1 MILCGINNLRTDPE
15 GRFIKWP
22 RSQVTKWGTALHSV
36 GEEST
41 APCLE
46 DIESNQRQM
55 WLAIGCCKYIYS
67 DNNNKKYLSS
77 SVDPSCFVPHAEL
90 PRAWWGGLQHP
101 ARGARLYPLLWT
113 WPLGLRSV
121 RWAGVHRKAT
131 DFYVVFIFPFYSPL
145 SCYSAAQTSSQR
157 VLSVAVEQEA
167 CLIAFDPCYDLSRLF
182 LGNLMHST
190 LWSTGL

>member
-1 MILCGINNLRTDPE
+1 MAQKPGD
-15 GRFIKWP
+15 
-22 RSQVTKWGTALHSV
+22 QVRDCPSLSRWGEHCPMPWGHWVQPKTNVA
-36 GEEST
+36 
-41 APCLE
+41 C
-46 DIESNQRQM
+46 N
-55 WLAIGCCKYIYS
+55 WLLQIYIYIVTTTTKNTS
-67 DNNNKKYLSS
+67 AAVLILH
-77 SVDPSCFVPHAEL
+77 VFVPHAEL
-90 PRAWWGGLQHP
+90 PRAWRGGLQHP